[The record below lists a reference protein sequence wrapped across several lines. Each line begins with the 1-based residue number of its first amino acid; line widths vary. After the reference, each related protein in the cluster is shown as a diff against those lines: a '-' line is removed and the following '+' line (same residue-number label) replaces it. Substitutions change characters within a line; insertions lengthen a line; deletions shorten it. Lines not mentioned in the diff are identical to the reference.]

1 MKRLLGI
8 TAALAGLGAAAWWVK
23 KNVTVDIKAE
33 PESPEEEAALD
44 AMEAEAEAKTEAEL
58 KAAEGDVFKTA
69 AALAKGW
76 VRRHVTVTRT
86 PDEPE
91 AEEAPEEEPTEEV
104 YADPADPA
112 PVEDADPA
120 APAPVEDAAP
130 AAPADDVP
138 NPNPVEAAPAA
149 APVDENGKL
158 DATTIA
164 APEDFA
170 DWDEQG
176 CKG

>member
-1 MKRLLGI
+1 MKKLLGI
-8 TAALAGLGAAAWWVK
+8 TAALAGLGAAAWWLK

-58 KAAEGDVFKTA
+58 KAAEGDAFKTA
-69 AALAKGW
+69 AALVKGW

-86 PDEPE
+86 PDGPE
-91 AEEAPEEEPTEEV
+91 TPETEEAPEEEPAEEV
-104 YADPADPA
+104 YADPAAPA
-112 PVEDADPA
+112 EEVPE
-120 APAPVEDAAP
+120 APVEDAAP
-130 AAPADDVP
+130 AAPADDGP

>member
-1 MKRLLGI
+1 MKKLLGI
-8 TAALAGLGAAAWWVK
+8 TAALAGLGAAAWWLK

-44 AMEAEAEAKTEAEL
+44 AMEAEAEAKTETEL
-58 KAAEGDVFKTA
+58 KAAEGDALKTA
-69 AALAKGW
+69 VALVKGW

-91 AEEAPEEEPTEEV
+91 TPETEEAPEEEPAEEV
-104 YADPADPA
+104 YADPAAPAEEAPEA
-112 PVEDADPA
+112 PVA
-120 APAPVEDAAP
+120 DAAP
-130 AAPADDVP
+130 AAPADDGP